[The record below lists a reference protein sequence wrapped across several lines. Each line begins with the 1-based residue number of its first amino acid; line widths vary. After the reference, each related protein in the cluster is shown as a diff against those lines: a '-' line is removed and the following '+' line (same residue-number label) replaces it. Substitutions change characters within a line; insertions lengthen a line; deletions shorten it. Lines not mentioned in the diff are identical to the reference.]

1 MAVSARARSQI
12 ELYMYFIFSRCV
24 IYIVTIL
31 LHVQYAYSTASLL
44 HVILINYI
52 VTIFYYANFVV
63 YILVHVPHMYL
74 AHTCNEEVLQTNP
87 IKKSTGQCVKRRR
100 VLSVLF
106 LVFCWEI
113 RLL

>member
-1 MAVSARARSQI
+1 MHTVHVCISYDMHNFDQ
-12 ELYMYFIFSRCV
+12 LYCY
-24 IYIVTIL
+24 L
-31 LHVQYAYSTASLL
+31 LQFFTT
-44 HVILINYI
+44 LII
-52 VTIFYYANFVV
+52 SVV
-63 YILVHVPHMYL
+63 YILVHVATHVPHMYL